1 VLALAGWLLGI
12 PLGYVLDRFLVRLV
26 WEVVGVRIDVVFP
39 AANVVLAL
47 VGSVALALL
56 IMLLPLRRAVRF
68 KPGDAL
74 RYA

>member
-1 VLALAGWLLGI
+1 
-12 PLGYVLDRFLVRLV
+12 
-26 WEVVGVRIDVVFP
+26 VRIDVVFP

-47 VGSVALALL
+47 LGSVALALL